1 MKFEAIGVFVKK
13 GEEKKFRKELEAAS
27 EKLAVE
33 KVLSLMG
40 SEHNVKRRFIK
51 ISEIKELKE

>member
-1 MKFEAIGVFVKK
+1 MKFEATGVFVKNR
-13 GEEKKFRKELEAAS
+13 EEKKFRKEVETAS
-27 EKLAVE
+27 ESLAAE